1 MKKAI
6 ICGSIVIILGLLIAL
21 GPQFL
26 FKVCD
31 SKKMS
36 SELTN
41 DDCSDDGCGCSG
53 SVVINYPICHWSA
66 RAEIGIGF
74 LIAALG
80 ICLIVFTDPKIH
92 LGLFIGIFFTS
103 IIALAIPHSLIG
115 GCAMMTMRCRKTAFP
130 ALTAESIA
138 LLVFSAIMM
147 TVNARSYNEKK

>member
-6 ICGSIVIILGLLIAL
+6 ICGYIVIILGLLIAL
-21 GPQFL
+21 GSQFL

-31 SKKMS
+31 PKIMS

-41 DDCSDDGCGCSG
+41 DGFNDSGCNGN
-53 SVVINYPICHWSA
+53 VVINYPICHWSA

-80 ICLIVFTDPKIH
+80 ICLIVFNDPNIH
-92 LGLFIGIFFTS
+92 LGLLIGIFFAS

-115 GCAMMTMRCRKTAFP
+115 GCAMMTMQCRKTAFP
-130 ALTAESIA
+130 ALTIESVV
-138 LLVFSAIMM
+138 LLVFSAAMI
-147 TVNARSYNEKK
+147 TVNVMKKQSVIT